1 MKHTLRRRSFIHA
14 FGAVPLIGSGLTLAA
29 PAFAQ
34 GAKVTLKYANNLPLS
49 HPMNIRA
56 KEASYAIKQETQG
69 AVDLQIFPSGQ
80 MGSDTDMLSQ
90 VRAGAIDFM
99 TLGGDVLSTLVPVAS
114 ICSVGFVFKNYDEV
128 WAAMDGDLG
137 AHIREAIGK
146 AGLFAM
152 EKSWDN
158 GFRQITTSGKPVNTP
173 ADLKGMK
180 IRVPVSPL
188 WTSLFKAFD
197 ASPTSINFSEVYSAL
212 QTKVVEGQ
220 ENPLALIDAIRLYE
234 VQKFCSLTGH
244 IWSNYWFLANA
255 RGWNKLPKDIQ
266 TVMAKHLNAAGVNER
281 ADLVALNT
289 KLEGQ
294 LAAKGLVFNKVDTA
308 AFRTAL
314 QKSGFYADW
323 SKKYGKD
330 AWAVLEKYAG
340 ALA

>member
-1 MKHTLRRRSFIHA
+1 MRELLPRRSFIHA
-14 FGAVPLIGSGLTLAA
+14 LGAVPLISTGLLTAG
-29 PAFAQ
+29 PVFAQ
-34 GAKVTLKYANNLPLS
+34 DAKFTLKYANNLPLS

-56 KEASYAIKQETQG
+56 KEASEAIKRDTQG

-114 ICSVGFVFKNYDEV
+114 ICSVGFAFKDYDQV

-137 AHIREAIGK
+137 AHIREAISK
-146 AGLFAM
+146 AGLIAM

-158 GFRQITTSGKPVNTP
+158 GFRHVTTSNKPVNSP

-188 WTSLFKAFD
+188 WTSLFKSLD
-197 ASPTSINFSEVYSAL
+197 AAPASINFSEVYSAL

-220 ENPLALIDAIRLYE
+220 ENPLALIDAVRLYE
-234 VQKFCSLTGH
+234 VQKYCSLTGH

-255 RGWNKLPKDIQ
+255 RGWNKLPKDVQ
-266 TVMAKHLNAAGVNER
+266 NVLAKHLNAAGVNER

-289 KLEGQ
+289 RLQSQ
-294 LAAKGLVFNKVDTA
+294 LTDKGLTFNKVDTA
-308 AFRTAL
+308 PFRASL
-314 QKSGFYADW
+314 QKAGFYSEW
-323 SKKYGKD
+323 NKKYGKD
-330 AWAVLEKYAG
+330 AWAILEKYVG
-340 ALA
+340 TLA

>member
-1 MKHTLRRRSFIHA
+1 MQDTLQRRSFLRVI
-14 FGAVPLIGSGLTLAA
+14 GALPVAGAGLAAAA

-34 GAKVTLKYANNLPLS
+34 GAKYTLKYANNLPLS

-56 KEASYAIKQETQG
+56 KEAALAIKQDTQG

-99 TLGGDVLSTLVPVAS
+99 TLGSDVLSTLVPVAS
-114 ICSVGFVFKNYDEV
+114 ICSVGFVFKDYSQV

-137 AHIREAIGK
+137 AHIREGIGK
-146 AGLFAM
+146 AGLVAM

-158 GFRQITTSGKPVNTP
+158 GFRQITTSARPVNSP

-180 IRVPVSPL
+180 LRVPVSPL
-188 WTSLFKAFD
+188 WTSLFKSLD

-234 VQKFCSLTGH
+234 VQKYCSLTGH

-255 RGWNKLPKDIQ
+255 RGWNRLPKDIQ
-266 TVMAKHLNAAGVNER
+266 VLMAKHLNAAGMNER
-281 ADLVALNT
+281 ADVAALNGRLQSELT
-289 KLEGQ
+289 G
-294 LAAKGLVFNKVDTA
+294 KGLVFNKVDA
-308 AFRTAL
+308 EPFRAAL
-314 QKSGFYADW
+314 QKAGFYAEW
-323 SKKYGKD
+323 NKKYGKE
-330 AWAVLEKYAG
+330 AWAVLEKYTG
-340 ALA
+340 TLV

>member
-1 MKHTLRRRSFIHA
+1 MKHSINRRSFIHA
-14 FGAVPLIGSGLTLAA
+14 LGAAPLVSAGLITATLASA
-29 PAFAQ
+29 QPAKF
-34 GAKVTLKYANNLPLS
+34 TLKYANNLPLS

-56 KEASYAIKQETQG
+56 KEASDAIKQETQG

-114 ICSVGFVFKNYDEV
+114 ICSVGFVFKDYAQV

-146 AGLFAM
+146 AGLVAM

-158 GFRQITTSGKPVNTP
+158 GFRQITTSGKPVNSP

-188 WTSLFKAFD
+188 WTSLFKALD
-197 ASPTSINFSEVYSAL
+197 AAPTGINFSEVYSAL

-220 ENPLALIDAIRLYE
+220 ENPLALIDAVRLYE
-234 VQKFCSLTGH
+234 VQKYCSLTGH
-244 IWSNYWFLANA
+244 IWSNFWFLANG

-281 ADLVALNT
+281 GDLAALNT
-289 KLEGQ
+289 KLEAQ
-294 LAAKGLVFNKVDTA
+294 LSAKGLVFNKVDTA
-308 AFRTAL
+308 PFRVAL
-314 QKSGFYADW
+314 QKAGFYAEW
-323 SKKYGKD
+323 KKKYGKD
-330 AWAVLEKYAG
+330 DWALLEKYAG
-340 ALA
+340 TLA

>member
-1 MKHTLRRRSFIHA
+1 MHELLPRRSFLHA
-14 FGAVPLIGSGLTLAA
+14 LGTLPLVGSGLLTAG
-29 PAFAQ
+29 PVFAQ
-34 GAKVTLKYANNLPLS
+34 DAKFTLKYANNLPLS

-56 KEASYAIKQETQG
+56 KEASQAIKRDTQG

-114 ICSVGFVFKNYDEV
+114 ICSVGFAFKDYDQV

-137 AHIREAIGK
+137 AHIREAISK
-146 AGLFAM
+146 AGLIAM

-158 GFRQITTSGKPVNTP
+158 GFRHLTTSNKPVNTP

-188 WTSLFKAFD
+188 WTSLFKSLD
-197 ASPTSINFSEVYSAL
+197 AAPAGINFSEVYSAL

-220 ENPLALIDAIRLYE
+220 ENPLALIDAVRLYE
-234 VQKFCSLTGH
+234 VQKYCSLTGH

-266 TVMAKHLNAAGVNER
+266 NVLAKHLNAAGVNER

-289 KLEGQ
+289 RLQAQ
-294 LAAKGLVFNKVDTA
+294 LTDKGLTFNKVDTA
-308 AFRTAL
+308 PFRAAL
-314 QKSGFYADW
+314 QKAGFYAEW
-323 SKKYGKD
+323 NKKYGKD
-330 AWAVLEKYAG
+330 AWTILEKYAG